1 MKTLEKACIIDDD
14 PIMIFGMKLM
24 MKQLG
29 VSLQTEIWNNG
40 QEAIEGLERLANK
53 GEALPRVVF
62 LDLTMPIMDGWDFLE
77 ALKQS
82 SLPGKETM
90 EIYVLSS
97 SINPSDKTRA
107 LNYALVK
114 DYIAKPIAEERL
126 QQILT
131 L

>member
-1 MKTLEKACIIDDD
+1 
-14 PIMIFGMKLM
+14 MIFGMKLM

-29 VSLQTEIWNNG
+29 ISMQTEIWNNG
-40 QEAIEGLERLANK
+40 QDAIEGLEQIADK
-53 GEALPRVVF
+53 GECLPQVIF

-82 SLPGKETM
+82 SMPGKENM

-107 LNYALVK
+107 LNYAQVK
-114 DYIAKPIAEERL
+114 DYITKPLAEERL

-131 L
+131 V

>member
-29 VSLQTEIWNNG
+29 ISLDTEIWNNG
-40 QEAIEGLERLANK
+40 QDAIEGLEHLASK
-53 GEALPRVVF
+53 GEALPQVVF

-82 SLPGKETM
+82 SMPGKENM
-90 EIYVLSS
+90 QIYVLSS

-107 LNYALVK
+107 LNYAQVK
-114 DYIAKPIAEERL
+114 DYIAKPLAEERL

-131 L
+131 V